1 MPEPGFF
8 GRARDRLR
16 STARN
21 AVNALPEGA
30 RQTLRDVRTAA
41 RETGTAIADVAR
53 AANTEEG
60 RQAIRSSVDFARS
73 ARGTVQQAAR
83 FGSTVAAVTGA
94 GAATGGVAAVVGAAR
109 VGYEGYRLGSSAVDT
124 YNAGRTAYND
134 ISAAA
139 QTAEG
144 QRAGTSVGR
153 AGSAWRNVFG

>member
-8 GRARDRLR
+8 GRAGNYMR
-16 STARN
+16 STARS
-21 AVNALPEGA
+21 AVNSLPEGA

-60 RQAIRSSVDFARS
+60 RQAIRSSLDFARS

-83 FGSTVAAVTGA
+83 FGATVGAVTGA
-94 GAATGGVAAVVGAAR
+94 GAATGGVGAVVGAAR
-109 VGYEGYRLGSSAVDT
+109 VGYEGYRLANSAVDT
-124 YNAGRTAYND
+124 YNAGVTAYND
-134 ISAAA
+134 IGAAA

-144 QRAGTSVGR
+144 QRASQSASR